1 MKLRITPLNFA
12 TTFFLVLAVYIW
24 INGAAIAGRPL
35 EHWSGTIGGIFM
47 LFAAVVFFMDLM
59 FRNFFADLKKLWIIE
74 LCVIALIV
82 ILFLLVRYK

>member
-12 TTFFLVLAVYIW
+12 TTFFLVVAVYIW

-35 EHWSGTIGGIFM
+35 ETWSGTIGWIFI

-59 FRNFFADLKKLWIIE
+59 FRNFFAELKKLWIIE

-82 ILFLLVRYK
+82 IIFLLVK